1 MAIISAAHSSTAK
14 IRAGRRLGRQEGLGR
29 KEKTPRARSSFSLLY
44 GTGAQTLW
52 NRLRVLLLVKQ
63 RACRCHINSWLLD
76 LHWATVTGC
85 GGDSSLMWVNQ
96 PLFSWKQACVN
107 SQHRWPIQ
115 PSPELSWNG
124 ALTRPNPGV
133 INLCRLC
140 WGLKTDAL
148 KNRDSSTWHQSFKT

>member
-1 MAIISAAHSSTAK
+1 MAVISVLFTAPRLKLVHAGKQAGGLREEDTRGPSSV
-14 IRAGRRLGRQEGLGR
+14 
-29 KEKTPRARSSFSLLY
+29 LLLSR
-44 GTGAQTLW
+44 TGAQTLW
-52 NRLRVLLLVKQ
+52 NGLFLLVKQ